1 MMEVSDTDSLSPAR
15 IICSLSSNPFESESD
30 QKSSHHPNSIAGGV
44 ESTGVCSKL
53 QSLLHTCSPQTNGGI
68 DGGFSPITSSRGASC
83 ASEIYAEPIG
93 TSSKKT
99 SKATSK
105 GYNLP
110 LLVFMALV
118 ESHTQDLYNPN
129 RSVFA
134 GLSLMA
140 T

>member
-44 ESTGVCSKL
+44 ESTGVYSKL
-53 QSLLHTCSPQTNGGI
+53 QSLLHACSPQTNGGI
-68 DGGFSPITSSRGASC
+68 DGGFSPITSSRGAFC

>member
-1 MMEVSDTDSLSPAR
+1 MEVSDTDSLSPAR

-30 QKSSHHPNSIAGGV
+30 QNSSHHPNSIVGGV

-53 QSLLHTCSPQTNGGI
+53 QSLLHACSLQTIGGI
-68 DGGFSPITSSRGASC
+68 DEGFSQTNSSRGASC

-99 SKATSK
+99 SKATNI
-105 GYNLP
+105 GDNLP
-110 LLVFMALV
+110 LFVFMALV
-118 ESHTQDLYNPN
+118 ESQTQDLYNSN
-129 RSVFA
+129 RSVCV

-140 T
+140 S

>member
-1 MMEVSDTDSLSPAR
+1 MFQAPVLVACM
-15 IICSLSSNPFESESD
+15 F
-30 QKSSHHPNSIAGGV
+30 
-44 ESTGVCSKL
+44 
-53 QSLLHTCSPQTNGGI
+53 QTNGGI
-68 DGGFSPITSSRGASC
+68 DGGISPITSSRGASC

-99 SKATSK
+99 SKATNK
-105 GYNLP
+105 GVNLP

-129 RSVFA
+129 RSVYV

>member
-53 QSLLHTCSPQTNGGI
+53 QSLLHACSPQTNGGI
-68 DGGFSPITSSRGASC
+68 DVGFSPITSSRGASC

-118 ESHTQDLYNPN
+118 ESQTQDLYNPN